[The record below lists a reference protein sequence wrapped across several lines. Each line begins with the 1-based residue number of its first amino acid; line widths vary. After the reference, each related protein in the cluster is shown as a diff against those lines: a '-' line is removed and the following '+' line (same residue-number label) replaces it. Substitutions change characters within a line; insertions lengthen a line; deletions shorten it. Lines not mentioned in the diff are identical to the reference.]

1 MMSNPDRAIQD
12 HAVYNLN
19 RKADA
24 LTSSIKEAPLGPE
37 IMEECLAIAELLLK
51 KNISYGNSAIEPV
64 RFLSS
69 ASPEEQILVRIDDK
83 LNRLRNQQE
92 YGGEDTI
99 TDLVGYLILL
109 MVLRK
114 KDIRDA
120 GLENGL

>member
-1 MMSNPDRAIQD
+1 VDNVEKAIQD
-12 HAVYNLN
+12 HAVYDLN

-24 LTSSIKEAPLGPE
+24 LTSAIKEAPLGPE
-37 IMEECLAIAELLLK
+37 IMEQCLAIAELLLR

-64 RFLSS
+64 RFLST

-92 YGGEDTI
+92 YRGEDTI

-114 KDIRDA
+114 KEIKKA

>member
-1 MMSNPDRAIQD
+1 MSNIDKAVTD
-12 HAVYNLN
+12 HELYNLN
-19 RKADA
+19 RRMDA

-37 IMEECLAIAELLLK
+37 IMEQCLAIAELLLK

-64 RFLSS
+64 RFLSKAS
-69 ASPEEQILVRIDDK
+69 AEEQILVRIDDK

-92 YGGEDTI
+92 FRGEDTI

-109 MVLRK
+109 QVLRK
-114 KDIRDA
+114 KAIKDA